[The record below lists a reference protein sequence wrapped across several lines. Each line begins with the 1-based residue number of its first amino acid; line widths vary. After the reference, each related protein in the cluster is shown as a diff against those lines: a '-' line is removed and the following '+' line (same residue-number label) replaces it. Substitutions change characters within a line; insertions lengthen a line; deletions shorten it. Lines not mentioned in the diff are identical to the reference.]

1 MKFDAQGIQL
11 QSGFGPPKD
20 PVTSAFNLCPSSAG
34 AERLFQENVWVW
46 AAGNTEEFSKYF

>member
-20 PVTSAFNLCPSSAG
+20 PVTSAFILCRGRA
-34 AERLFQENVWVW
+34 LFQENVWVW
-46 AAGNTEEFSKYF
+46 AAGNIEEFSKYF